1 MFFSLLQRAAVA
13 ALMVV
18 FASLTPALAQ
28 NPTVSGRVTDAT
40 GAVVPGAKVEL
51 RNLSTGVANATT
63 TNAEGY
69 FVLPPVAP
77 GSYDAIATATGFK
90 ESRVDAVRLEIG
102 QTRTLS
108 FQLQPGEVRES
119 VTVTDAAPLITTS
132 RADRGTV
139 VENKFITSIPL
150 NIRNPYLLLATV
162 PGVTTGRLAG
172 DNTASQSTTNNFR
185 INGGRGSTS
194 EILIDGAANTGTY
207 NNQVSAMP
215 QLDSVQEFRVN
226 TSPYAAE
233 YGRTGGGVVS
243 FSIKSGTND
252 LHGTFH
258 EFLRNS
264 VLDAAGFNS
273 NRAGLTDKPSFKRNQ
288 FGLTSGGPVV
298 FPKLYDGRNRTF
310 WFFAY
315 EGLRQRSLRAFTG
328 TVPTALE
335 RIGDFSQ
342 SRDTNGQPFVIYD
355 PRTTRL
361 DPTAPAGV
369 TRYIRDPFPGNRI
382 PQELI
387 SPIATAALRY
397 YPAPNQAGL
406 GQSDIN
412 NYYVAA
418 ADSLDGDRID
428 ARVDHQISDKH
439 IVFARY
445 NWFRNINA
453 QPLVFDN
460 FASPVETPNRI
471 PGINWTGNHTWT
483 VSAGTIFEHHLS
495 LAQSETNRIPL
506 SLGYDQSELNI
517 PSNLISGQRVEYFP
531 RFSVGGLTQLG
542 VTGTGYNTVKS
553 RTWQYAAS
561 MTMLRGRHTFKAGFD
576 WRKFPVTIDQSSPL
590 SFSSSGAFTAG
601 PNPQSAAAR
610 TGRGLADLLLG
621 ISQVS
626 YQLRPLEAHVHPY
639 YAWFFQDEWKIAP
652 RFTLTLGLRY
662 SLELPRTE
670 ENNQYVFLDL
680 DSPSPLNG
688 QAPGLQNLRGGV
700 GFVGTDSVGR
710 RTQIADKTNWDPR
723 IGIAWEVTPKTAVRS
738 GFGVFTSSLV
748 PNTDNALG
756 FSQTTTS
763 LVAQP
768 DNVTPLF
775 NLSNPLPD
783 GFLPATGNS
792 LGLLTNVGQSISGP
806 LRRQRLPYQ
815 IQWSFDV
822 QRQLPWSLVLDVGY
836 AGSSGVA
843 LPSSVQYNQLPNEY
857 LSLGTQLNA
866 TVPNPFYGVITDPTS
881 TLSRPTI
888 QRGQLLRPYPQF
900 TGMGANQAPVGH
912 SSYHAMQM
920 RVERRFAEGFAL
932 LFAWTHSKLIDN
944 VGDFGGFLG
953 SGGFMNANCF
963 SCDRSLSYYDIPDV
977 VRLSFRYELP
987 FGVGKPHL
995 SRGLL
1000 ARIAG
1005 GWSTAMFYT
1014 WDNGTPVQV
1023 TTSVNDSNSFG
1034 GGQRP
1039 DATGE
1044 RARLDDR
1051 TLEDGALWFNPGAFR
1066 RAQQFTFG
1074 NVSRNLPD
1082 VRVPGFQNFDI
1093 LIEKRISFT
1102 ERYSLDFRTELFN
1115 AFNNVI
1121 FAGPQTN
1128 ITSADFG
1135 RIRLQQVNTPR
1146 QIQFGLRFSY

>member
-1 MFFSLLQRAAVA
+1 VWPLA
-13 ALMVV
+13 
-18 FASLTPALAQ
+18 AQ
-28 NPTVSGRVTDAT
+28 NPTVSGRVTDPT
-40 GAVVPGAKVEL
+40 SAVVPGAEVQV
-51 RNLSTGVANATT
+51 RNVDTGVVNATK
-63 TNAEGY
+63 TNEEGY
-69 FVLPPVAP
+69 FVLPPLPP
-77 GSYDAIATATGFK
+77 GPYDVIASATGFK

-102 QTRTLS
+102 QSRTIN

-119 VTVTDAAPLITTS
+119 VTISDVAPLITTS

-150 NIRNPYLLLATV
+150 NVRNPYLLLATV

-215 QLDSVQEFRVN
+215 QLDAVQEFRVN

-264 VLDAAGFNS
+264 KLDAAGFNS
-273 NRAGLTDKPSFKRNQ
+273 NRAGLTEKPSFKRNQ
-288 FGLTSGGPVV
+288 FGLTSGGPVWI
-298 FPKLYDGRNRTF
+298 PKLYNGRNRTF

-328 TVPTALE
+328 TVPTELE
-335 RIGDFSQ
+335 RMGDFSQ

-361 DPTAPAGV
+361 DPDRPAGT
-369 TRYIRDPFPGNRI
+369 TRYIREVFPGNRI
-382 PQELI
+382 PAELI
-387 SPIATAALRY
+387 NPIAAAALRY
-397 YPAPNQAGL
+397 YPAPNQRGL

-428 ARVDHQISDKH
+428 ARVDHQLTSRHTI
-439 IVFARY
+439 FGRY

-453 QPLVFDN
+453 QPLVFGH

-471 PGINWTGNHTWT
+471 PGINWTTNHTWAIG
-483 VSAGTIFEHHLS
+483 AGTIFEHHFS

-506 SLGYDQSELNI
+506 SLEFDQSELQI
-517 PSNLISGQRVEYFP
+517 PQNLISGQRVEYFP
-531 RFSVGGLTQLG
+531 RFTIGGLTQLG
-542 VTGTGYNTVKS
+542 VTGTGYNTVRS

-561 MTMLRGRHTFKAGFD
+561 MTMLRGRHTFKGGFD
-576 WRKFPVTIDQSSPL
+576 WRRFPVTIDQSSPL
-590 SFSSSGAFTAG
+590 GFNSTGAFTGG

-621 ISQVS
+621 IATVT
-626 YQLRPLEAHVHPY
+626 YQIRPPESHVHPY
-639 YAWFFQDEWKIAP
+639 YAWYFQDEWKVRP
-652 RFTLTLGLRY
+652 GLTLTLGLRY

-670 ENNQYVFLDL
+670 ENNQYVFLDME
-680 DSPSPLNG
+680 SPSPLAG
-688 QAPGLQNLRGGV
+688 RVPGLPDLRGGV
-700 GFVGTDSVGR
+700 GFVGIEGRGR
-710 RTQIADKTNWDPR
+710 RTQIADKNNWDPR
-723 IGIAWEVTPKTAVRS
+723 IGIAWEINQKTALRT
-738 GFGVFTSSLV
+738 GFGVFTSSIA
-748 PNTDNALG
+748 PNTDAALG
-756 FSQTTTS
+756 FSQTTSS

-775 NLSNPLPD
+775 NLSNPLPN

-792 LGLLTNVGQSISGP
+792 LGLLTNVGQGINGP
-806 LRRQRLPYQ
+806 VRQQRLPYQ
-815 IQWSFDV
+815 MQWSLDV
-822 QRQLPWSLVLDVGY
+822 QRQLPWNMVVEMGY

-843 LPSSVQYNQLPNEY
+843 LPSGVQYNQLPDEY
-857 LSLGTQLNA
+857 LSLGTRLNE
-866 TVPNPFYGVITDPTS
+866 TVPNPFFGIITDPTL
-881 TLSRPTI
+881 TLSRATV
-888 QRGQLLRPYPQF
+888 QRGQLLRPFPQF
-900 TGMGANQAPVGH
+900 TGVSASQAPVGH

-920 RVERRFAEGFAL
+920 RVERRFSSGLAL

-953 SGGFMNANCF
+953 PGGFTNNNCF

-987 FGVGKPHL
+987 FGVGKPQL
-995 SRGLL
+995 NSGAL

-1005 GWSTAMFYT
+1005 GWATAMYFT

-1023 TTSVNDSNSFG
+1023 TGPNDSNSFG

-1039 DATGE
+1039 DATGVP
-1044 RARLDDR
+1044 AKIDDQQ
-1051 TLEDGALWFNPGAFR
+1051 LEDGGLWFNPDAFR
-1066 RAQQFTFG
+1066 RAPQFTFG

-1082 VRVPGFQNFDI
+1082 VRVPGNKNFDI

-1115 AFNNVI
+1115 AFNNVV

-1128 ITSADFG
+1128 VTSADFG
-1135 RIRLQQVNTPR
+1135 RIRLQQVNSPR